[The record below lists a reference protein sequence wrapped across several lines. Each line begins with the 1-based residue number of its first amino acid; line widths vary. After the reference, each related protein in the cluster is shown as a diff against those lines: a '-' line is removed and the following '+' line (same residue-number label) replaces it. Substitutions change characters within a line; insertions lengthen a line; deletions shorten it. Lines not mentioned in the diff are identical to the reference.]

1 MSSQNGFPQELLNQP
16 PAARLSYFKV
26 FTMAHPLLKEAYEKL
41 RSVIREPTGTSLVF
55 VTGPAG
61 VGKTTLRLR
70 LVQKLTEEALPTL
83 ATTPGRIPVVG
94 IEAIGPDSVN
104 WNWKDYYR
112 RLLSALDE
120 PLLGSKVKPDPWVDP
135 MGRKVSLPPLPNE
148 VAPALRQS
156 VELALRHRQP
166 LAVFIDEAQH
176 MSRIAS
182 GRKLQDQ
189 LDCIKSLANMTRTV
203 HVLVGSY
210 ELLAFRNL
218 SGQLSRRSIDVH
230 FRRYRADSASDVQAF
245 LNVLHTFERHL
256 PLKKESHLT
265 QHWDYLYERTN
276 GCVGVLKDWLSRT
289 LAALL
294 ERGKESLTLK
304 DLAEQALSVSQCE
317 KMITEALEG
326 ESILQE
332 KKESSTRLR
341 KLLGIDTAFL
351 ADPGRCTTTDAIGQ
365 RKFEVSPKKSKGRVG
380 VPNPKRY
387 PIGRRNDVIESA
399 CNL

>member
-1 MSSQNGFPQELLNQP
+1 MSSQNGFPQELLKHP
-16 PAARLSYFKV
+16 PAARLNYFKA

-41 RSVIREPTGTSLVF
+41 RGIIREPAGTSLVF

-61 VGKTTLRLR
+61 VGKTTLRFR
-70 LVQKLTEEALPTL
+70 LVQKLTEEALTSL
-83 ATTPGRIPVVG
+83 AATPGRILVVG
-94 IEAIGPDSVN
+94 TEAIGPDSVN
-104 WNWKDYYR
+104 FNWKDYYR
-112 RLLSALDE
+112 RLLFALDE
-120 PLLGSKVKPDPWVDP
+120 PLVDSKVKPDGWVNP
-135 MGRKVSLPPLPNE
+135 RPRKFSSLLPNE
-148 VAPALRQS
+148 VAAELRQS
-156 VELALRHRQP
+156 VEQALRHRQP
-166 LAVFIDEAQH
+166 LAVVIDEAQH
-176 MSRIAS
+176 ISRIAS

-189 LDCIKSLANMTRTV
+189 LDCIKSLANLTQTV

-210 ELLAFRNL
+210 ELLSFRNL

-245 LNVLHTFERHL
+245 LNVIHTFERHL
-256 PLKKESHLT
+256 PLKKESNLT
-265 QHWDYLYERTN
+265 KYWDYLYERTN

-289 LAALL
+289 LASIL
-294 ERGKESLTLK
+294 ERGKESVTLK

-332 KKESSTRLR
+332 KKEPSAWLR
-341 KLLGIDTAFL
+341 KLLGIETTL
-351 ADPGRCTTTDAIGQ
+351 CTTADATSQ
-365 RKFEVSPKKSKGRVG
+365 RNAEGSPKKPKARVG

-387 PIGRRNDVIESA
+387 PIGKRNDVTESA

>member
-1 MSSQNGFPQELLNQP
+1 MSSQNGFPQTLLNQP
-16 PAARLSYFKV
+16 PAARLSYFKA

-41 RSVIREPTGTSLVF
+41 RNVIREPAGTSLVF

-61 VGKTTLRLR
+61 VGKTTLRFR
-70 LVQKLTEEALPTL
+70 LVQKLTEEALASL
-83 ATTPGRIPVVG
+83 AATPGRIPVVG

-112 RLLSALDE
+112 RLLFALDE
-120 PLLGSKVKPDPWVDP
+120 PLLDSKVKPDGWVNP
-135 MGRKVSLPPLPNE
+135 RERKYSSLLPNE
-148 VAPALRQS
+148 VAAELRQS
-156 VELALRHRQP
+156 VEQALRHRQP
-166 LAVFIDEAQH
+166 LAVVIDEAQH
-176 MSRIAS
+176 ISRIAS

-189 LDCIKSLANMTRTV
+189 LDCIKSLANMTQTV

-230 FRRYRADSASDVQAF
+230 FGRYRADSASDVEAF
-245 LNVLHTFERHL
+245 LNVLHTFEQHL
-256 PLKKESHLT
+256 PLKKESNLT
-265 QHWDYLYERTN
+265 HHWDYLYERSN

-289 LAALL
+289 LAVTL
-294 ERGKESLTLK
+294 ERGKESVTLK
-304 DLAEQALSVSQCE
+304 DLTEQALSVSQCE

-326 ESILQE
+326 ESMLQE

-341 KLLGIDTAFL
+341 KLLGIDTTLL
-351 ADPGRCTTTDAIGQ
+351 ATPGPCATGDTISQQNSESSR
-365 RKFEVSPKKSKGRVG
+365 RPKARVG

-387 PIGRRNDVIESA
+387 PIGTKNDATESA